1 MHTCHISLRTQK
13 SFLEGVIPTC
23 PNSLQ
28 KAGSK
33 KVEHEKK
40 LDVKEQ
46 QSLKHNVQPVKQH
59 TYESKDKK
67 DQSIHANKAN

>member
-1 MHTCHISLRTQK
+1 MYS
-13 SFLEGVIPTC
+13 
-23 PNSLQ
+23 NSLQ
-28 KAGSK
+28 KLVLK
-33 KVEHEKK
+33 KVEHGKK

-67 DQSIHANKAN
+67 DQSIHANKSNYEGNAHVLLKLTLVNKI